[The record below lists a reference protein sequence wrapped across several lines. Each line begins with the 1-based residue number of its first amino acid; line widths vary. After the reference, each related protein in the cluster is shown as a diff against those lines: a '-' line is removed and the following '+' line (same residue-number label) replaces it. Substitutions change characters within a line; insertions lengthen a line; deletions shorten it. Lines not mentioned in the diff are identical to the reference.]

1 MSIIKDFIVKQG
13 MVVQGTSATVSA
25 ITGAL
30 QVGGGAG
37 LGGSLYVSNTAT
49 FGPGTPGIGSSSSLA
64 LQTLQIKGGG
74 LGVVG
79 DSYIN
84 GNINITGQ
92 EFINN
97 AAPASSTQSGA
108 LTVLGG
114 AGIGQNLY
122 VGNLI
127 FSQGAGVITT
137 ATLGNYGV
145 AAIFAGT
152 DTAVSASTGSVTI
165 WNTSNLQSIT
175 SRGNTTNQTIS
186 ITNATLSNSTNSG
199 ALVVTGGVGLWT
211 NLNVGG
217 EIKTSADL
225 YVATTASFWSTLD
238 ATTVNTASVT
248 FAGGIA
254 VAKTIYATSEVI
266 VGASQSVTTTASN
279 ALAITAGGIG
289 VAGSALIGGA
299 AVINSGANA
308 ISTNSGQALLVAGG
322 VGVGAQ
328 LAAGKVLTTDATAA
342 ATNGAGSLQVGGG
355 GYFANNIVV
364 MGTAAST
371 GTTSSNALYVAGGVG
386 IAKSL
391 LVGGDTTFS
400 GSVTFNG
407 TATYVYSTNT
417 YYTDNIIELH
427 TPPGGVYS
435 QWTTDDGKDIGL
447 RFHYYNRA
455 ASTDSNAALV
465 LADDSQVLEWYGS
478 GAEANTGT
486 FSSATYGT
494 FKTGII
500 QLMTATNASSAV
512 TGALQIQAGGIGV
525 NGNIWLGGSSRTASS
540 SSVASQTIITNA
552 GGIGINGDSY
562 FANNLGVGGSLN
574 ISNGATVGT
583 RLLISGGT
591 ASTSSIGQQGLQITS
606 GGIGIGGNS
615 FFGNDLS
622 VAGVVQITNTRNA
635 AQSGDG
641 ALVVSGGQ
649 YIVQDLR
656 VGGTIYGTLWGTAT
670 TATNITGGAQGS
682 IPYQLSNGKTAF
694 IDIGSNNYLLQSNG
708 TTATW
713 QNPTN
718 LVIGTA
724 AQAGLVSVTGTNANS
739 VFYPTMGAAVYPNTV
754 YEQLYS
760 TSSFSINGN
769 TGVTTFAGTVDSTTS
784 TNGTVI
790 TNGGLGVAK
799 SAFIGGNI
807 TNYGFHS
814 VLSNTNSTTT
824 QTGAL
829 TVVGGAGIGAN
840 INVGGAGQFSGAY
853 NETSTNVSAYIGVT
867 GSGTASPRIGLFN
880 GTAAQNWQI
889 DNFGGNFRWF
899 TPGVTR
905 MQLDPSGNLYVYTG
919 TNATSTLTG
928 ALQVAGGAGIG
939 GAIFAGG
946 SITAATGTAGTSV
959 IGFVTNNATIATY
972 TGTPLNAASTS
983 SVINLDVWSTSSYRS
998 ARYTIQLV
1006 DTGFTPNRI
1015 HFTEMVL
1022 IHDGAANVYKSE
1034 YGVITSVGE
1043 LGTFDATVTGN
1054 GIQLTFQPTWPALT
1068 PPSALVIKAQRTT
1081 VTL

>member
-1 MSIIKDFIVKQG
+1 MSIIKDFIVKSG

-37 LGGSLYVSNTAT
+37 LGGSLFVANTAT
-49 FGPGTPGIGSSSSLA
+49 FGSTTPGIGSSSSIA

-74 LGVVG
+74 LGIVG
-79 DSYIN
+79 DTYLN
-84 GNINITGQ
+84 GNINISGQ
-92 EFINN
+92 QFINN

-108 LTVLGG
+108 LTILGG

-165 WNTSNLQSIT
+165 WNTANLQTVT

-186 ITNATLSNSTNSG
+186 ITNSNASINTNSG
-199 ALVVTGGVGLWT
+199 ALVVSGGVGLWT
-211 NLNVGG
+211 NLNVGS
-217 EIKTSADL
+217 EIRTSANL
-225 YVATTASFWSTLD
+225 YVATTASFNSTLD
-238 ATTVNTASVT
+238 ASTINTASVT
-248 FAGGIA
+248 IAGGLA
-254 VAKTIYATSEVI
+254 VAKTIYALSEVI
-266 VGASQSVTTTASN
+266 TGSGNSTSVTATN
-279 ALAITAGGIG
+279 ALAVTNGGLG
-289 VAGSALIGGA
+289 VAGSAVIGGA

-308 ISTNSGQALLVAGG
+308 ITTNSGQALLVAGG

-342 ATNGAGSLQVGGG
+342 ATNGAGSLQVAGG

-371 GTTSSNALYVAGGVG
+371 GTTASNALYIAGGVG

-417 YYTDNIIELH
+417 YYTDNLIEIH
-427 TPPGGVYS
+427 APPGGVNA
-435 QWTTDDGKDIGL
+435 QWTYNDGKDIGL
-447 RFHYYNRA
+447 RFHYYYN
-455 ASTDSNAALV
+455 STDTNAALV
-465 LADDSQVLEWYGS
+465 LDNSTGYLDWYNQ
-478 GAEANTGT
+478 GAEDNTGNFAGTAT
-486 FSSATYGT
+486 FGT
-494 FKTGII
+494 FRTGVVV
-500 QLMTATNASSAV
+500 LTSSTKATSTT
-512 TGALQIQAGGIGV
+512 TGALQV
-525 NGNIWLGGSSRTASS
+525 
-540 SSVASQTIITNA
+540 A
-552 GGIGINGDSY
+552 GGIGITAQSYFGGVLGTASSSTVASQAIVINSSGLGVTGDSY
-562 FANNLGVGGSLN
+562 FANNLGIGNSLN
-574 ISNGATVGT
+574 ITNGATVGT

-591 ASTSSIGQQGLQITS
+591 ASTSSVNAQGLNVTS
-606 GGIGIGGNS
+606 GGIGIGGDSIFN
-615 FFGNDLS
+615 NNLS
-622 VAGVVQITNTRNA
+622 VGGQLQITNTLNA
-635 AQSGDG
+635 NQFGTA

-656 VGGTIYGTLWGTAT
+656 VQGTIFGTLWGTAT

-682 IPYQLSNGKTAF
+682 IPYQTANGRTAF

-713 QNPTN
+713 QNPTT

-724 AQAGLVSVTGTNANS
+724 AQAQLVSVTGTNANS
-739 VFYPTMGAAVYPNTV
+739 VFYPTMGAAVYPSTV
-754 YEQLYS
+754 YQQLYS

-769 TGVTTFAGTVDSTTS
+769 TGVTTFSGSVDSTTS

-807 TNYGFHS
+807 TNWGFHS
-814 VLSNTNSTTT
+814 ILGNTNSTSTT
-824 QTGAL
+824 TGAL
-829 TVVGGAGIGAN
+829 TVTGGAGIGAN

-853 NETSTNVSAYIGVT
+853 NETSTNVSAYIGVA

-899 TPGVTR
+899 TPNVTR

-946 SITAATGTAGTSV
+946 TITAATGTAGTSV

-1006 DTGFTPNRI
+1006 DTGFTPNRV

-1043 LGTFDATVTGN
+1043 LGTFDATVTGS
-1054 GIQLTFQPTWPALT
+1054 GIQLTFQPAWPSLT

>member
-25 ITGAL
+25 ATGAL

-37 LGGSLYVSNTAT
+37 LGGSLFVANTAT
-49 FGPGTPGIGSSSSLA
+49 FGSTTPGIGSSSSIA

-74 LGVVG
+74 LGIVG
-79 DSYIN
+79 DTYLN
-84 GNINITGQ
+84 GNINISGQ
-92 EFINN
+92 QFINN

-108 LTVLGG
+108 LTILGG

-165 WNTSNLQSIT
+165 WNTSNLQTVT

-186 ITNATLSNSTNSG
+186 ITNSNASINTNSG
-199 ALVVTGGVGLWT
+199 ALVVSGGVGLWT
-211 NLNVGG
+211 NLNVGS
-217 EIKTSADL
+217 EIRTSANL
-225 YVATTASFWSTLD
+225 YVATTASFNSTLD
-238 ATTVNTASVT
+238 ASTINTASVT
-248 FAGGIA
+248 IAGGLA
-254 VAKTIYATSEVI
+254 VAKTIYALSEVI
-266 VGASQSVTTTASN
+266 TGSGNSTSVTATN
-279 ALAITAGGIG
+279 ALAVTNGGLG
-289 VAGSALIGGA
+289 VAGSAVIGGA

-308 ISTNSGQALLVAGG
+308 INTNSGQALLVAGG

-328 LAAGKVLTTDATAA
+328 LAAGKILTTDATAA
-342 ATNGAGSLQVGGG
+342 ATNGAGSLQVAGG
-355 GYFANNIVV
+355 GYFSNNIVV

-371 GTTSSNALYVAGGVG
+371 GTTASNALYIAGGVG

-391 LVGGDTTFS
+391 LVGGDTTFA

-417 YYTDNIIELH
+417 YYTDNLIELH
-427 TPPGGVYS
+427 APPGGVNA
-435 QWTTDDGKDIGL
+435 QWYTDDGKDIGL
-447 RFHYYNRA
+447 RFHYFRN
-455 ASTDSNAALV
+455 STDTNAALV
-465 LADDSQVLEWYGS
+465 LDNTTGYLDWYNQ
-478 GAEANTGT
+478 GAEDNGGNFGGTATFGT
-486 FSSATYGT
+486 FR
-494 FKTGII
+494 TGVVV
-500 QLMTATNASSAV
+500 LTTATKATSTT
-512 TGALQIQAGGIGV
+512 TGALQV
-525 NGNIWLGGSSRTASS
+525 
-540 SSVASQTIITNA
+540 A
-552 GGIGINGDSY
+552 GGIGITAQSYFGGILGTASSSTVANQAIVVNSSGIGVTGDSY
-562 FANNLGVGGSLN
+562 FASNVGIGNSLN
-574 ISNGATVGT
+574 ITNGATVGT

-591 ASTSSIGQQGLQITS
+591 ASTSSVNAQGLNVTS
-606 GGIGIGGNS
+606 GGIGIGGDSIFN
-615 FFGNDLS
+615 NNLS
-622 VAGVVQITNTRNA
+622 VGGQLQITNTLNA
-635 AQSGDG
+635 NQFGTA

-656 VGGTIYGTLWGTAT
+656 VQGTIFGTLWGTAT
-670 TATNITGGAQGS
+670 TATNITGGANGS
-682 IPYQLSNGKTAF
+682 IPYQTASGRTAF
-694 IDIGSNNYLLQSNG
+694 IDIGLNNYLLQSNG

-713 QNPTN
+713 QNPTT

-724 AQAGLVSVTGTNANS
+724 AQAGLISVTGTNANS
-739 VFYPTMGAAVYPNTV
+739 VFYPTMGAAVYPASV
-754 YEQLYS
+754 YQQLYS

-769 TGVTTFAGTVDSTTS
+769 TGVTTFSGLVDSTTS
-784 TNGTVI
+784 TNGTLI

-807 TNYGFHS
+807 TNYGFHAI
-814 VLSNTNSTTT
+814 LGNTNSTTT

-840 INVGGAGQFSGAY
+840 LNVGGSGSFIGSYTETSTTLSVVVGVGGAG
-853 NETSTNVSAYIGVT
+853 
-867 GSGTASPRIGLFN
+867 TATPRVGFFN
-880 GTAAQNWQI
+880 GTASQNWQI
-889 DNFGGNFRWF
+889 DNSNGNFRWY
-899 TPGVTR
+899 TPLVTR
-905 MQLDPSGNLYVYTG
+905 MQLDPSGNLTVFTG

-928 ALQVAGGAGIG
+928 ALQVAGGVGIG

-946 SITAATGTAGTSV
+946 TITAATGTAGTSV

-1022 IHDGAANVYKSE
+1022 IHDGSANVYKSE

-1043 LGTFDATVTGN
+1043 LGTFDATVTGS
-1054 GIQLTFQPTWPALT
+1054 GIQLTFQPTWPSLT

>member
-1 MSIIKDFIVKQG
+1 MSIIKDFIVKSG

-25 ITGAL
+25 ATGAL

-37 LGGSLYVSNTAT
+37 LGGSLFVANTAT
-49 FGPGTPGIGSSSSLA
+49 FGSTTPGIGSSSSIA

-74 LGVVG
+74 LGIVG
-79 DSYIN
+79 DTYLN
-84 GNINITGQ
+84 GNINISGQ
-92 EFINN
+92 QFINN

-108 LTVLGG
+108 LTILGG

-165 WNTSNLQSIT
+165 WNTSNLQTIT

-186 ITNATLSNSTNSG
+186 ITNSNASINTNSG
-199 ALVVTGGVGLWT
+199 ALVVSGGVGLWT
-211 NLNVGG
+211 NLNVGS
-217 EIKTSADL
+217 EIRTSANL
-225 YVATTASFWSTLD
+225 YVATTASFNSTLD
-238 ATTVNTASVT
+238 ASTINTASVT
-248 FAGGIA
+248 IAGGLA
-254 VAKTIYATSEVI
+254 VAKTIYALSEVI
-266 VGASQSVTTTASN
+266 TGSGNSTSVTATN
-279 ALAITAGGIG
+279 ALAVTNGGLG

-342 ATNGAGSLQVGGG
+342 ATNGTGSLQVGGG

-435 QWTTDDGKDIGL
+435 QWTVDDGKDIGL
-447 RFHYYNRA
+447 RFHYYNRTL
-455 ASTDSNAALV
+455 STDSNAALV
-465 LADDSQVLEWYGS
+465 LADDSQVLEWYGT

-494 FKTGII
+494 FRTGSI
-500 QLMTATNASSAV
+500 QLTTATNASSAI
-512 TGALQIQAGGIGV
+512 TGALQIQSGGIGV
-525 NGNIWLGGSSRTASS
+525 NGNLWLGGNSRTASS
-540 SSVASQTIITNA
+540 STVLNQTVIVNA
-552 GGIGINGDSY
+552 NGLGVTGDSY
-562 FANNLGVGGSLN
+562 FASNVGIGNSLN
-574 ISNGATVGT
+574 ITNGATVGT

-591 ASTSSIGQQGLQITS
+591 ASTSSVSAQGLNVTS
-606 GGIGIGGNS
+606 GGIGVGGDSIFN
-615 FFGNDLS
+615 NNLS
-622 VAGVVQITNTRNA
+622 VGGQLQITNTLNSNQFGTA
-635 AQSGDG
+635 

-649 YIVQDLR
+649 FIVQDLR
-656 VGGTIYGTLWGTAT
+656 VAGTIFGTLWGTAT

-682 IPYQLSNGKTAF
+682 IPYQTSNGKTAF
-694 IDIGSNNYLLQSNG
+694 IDIGLNNYLLQSNG

-713 QNPTN
+713 QNPTT

-739 VFYPTMGAAVYPNTV
+739 VFYPTMGAAVYPSTV

-769 TGVTTFAGTVDSTTS
+769 TGVTTFSGTVDSTTS

-790 TNGGLGVAK
+790 TSGGLGVAK

-807 TNYGFHS
+807 TNYGFHAI
-814 VLSNTNSTTT
+814 LGNTNSTTT

-840 INVGGAGQFSGAY
+840 LNVGGSGSFIGSYTETSTTLSVVVGVGGAG
-853 NETSTNVSAYIGVT
+853 
-867 GSGTASPRIGLFN
+867 TATPRVGFFN
-880 GTAAQNWQI
+880 GTASQNWQI
-889 DNFGGNFRWF
+889 DNSNGNFRWY
-899 TPGVTR
+899 TPLVTR
-905 MQLDPSGNLYVYTG
+905 MQLDASGNLTVFTG

-928 ALQVAGGAGIG
+928 ALQVAGGVGIG

-946 SITAATGTAGTSV
+946 TITAATGTAGTSV

-983 SVINLDVWSTSSYRS
+983 SAINLDVWSTSSYRS

-1015 HFTEMVL
+1015 HFTEMVI
-1022 IHDGAANVYKSE
+1022 IHDGSANVYKSE

-1043 LGTFDATVTGN
+1043 LGTFDATVTGS
-1054 GIQLTFQPTWPALT
+1054 GIQLTFQPTWPSLT